1 MSSQLINMTNRVVIT
16 GYGVV
21 SSIGNSPEEFWDN
34 LKAGKTGIGPI
45 THFDAEATGISVAAE
60 VKDFPFDKYF
70 QKKDARRMDTF
81 SLYAVYA
88 ALDAMAM
95 SGITEENTDYDRL
108 GCIMASGIGGLE
120 QSQKNSQALLKGPR
134 KVTPLYVPLAIAN
147 MATGNVALRTGARGV
162 SRAEVTACAAGA
174 NSIGSAFREIKH
186 GYADAMIAGG
196 AEAAICEL
204 GIAGFAN
211 LTALTKESD
220 PTIACRPFDKE
231 RSGFVMG
238 EGAGVL
244 IMESLEHAKA
254 RGANILAEIVGY
266 GNTNDAYHMTT
277 PSGIGAENAMKLAL
291 QEAGVDASEVDYIN
305 AHGTSTHANEETEAK
320 AIHNVVGDKAYVS
333 STKAL
338 HGHALGATGA
348 IEAVATVQA
357 ILNQYAPVNAGTKEL
372 DEGMT
377 INVVLGEGQPAEI
390 NLALSQD
397 FGFGGHNAV
406 LAFKK
411 WTGE

>member
-1 MSSQLINMTNRVVIT
+1 MTNRVVIT

-21 SSIGNSPEEFWDN
+21 SAIGNSPEEFWNN

-60 VKDFPFDKYF
+60 VKEFPFDKYF

-88 ALDAMAM
+88 ALDAMEM
-95 SGITEENTDYDRL
+95 SGITEENTNFDRL

-120 QSQKNSQALLKGPR
+120 QSQKNSQAIVAKGPR
-134 KVTPLYVPLAIAN
+134 KGVVPLYVPLAIAN

-211 LTALTKESD
+211 LTALTKETD
-220 PTIACRPFDKE
+220 PEKACIPFDKN

-238 EGAGVL
+238 EGSGVL
-244 IMESLEHAKA
+244 ILESLEHAQA

-266 GNTNDAYHMTT
+266 GNTNDAFHMTT
-277 PSGIGAENAMKLAL
+277 PSGVGAENAIKLAL
-291 QEAGVDASEVDYIN
+291 EEAGASPADVDYVN
-305 AHGTSTHANEETEAK
+305 AHGTSTHANEETESK
-320 AIHNVVGDKAYVS
+320 AIHNVIGDKAYVS

-357 ILNQYAPVNAGTKEL
+357 LLNQYAPVNAGTTEL

-377 INVVLGEGQPAEI
+377 INVVLGEGKPADI

>member
-1 MSSQLINMTNRVVIT
+1 MTNRVVIT

-21 SSIGNSPEEFWDN
+21 SAIGNSPEEFWNN

-60 VKDFPFDKYF
+60 VKEFPFDKYF

-88 ALDAMAM
+88 ALDAMEM
-95 SGITEENTDYDRL
+95 SGITEENTNFDRL

-120 QSQKNSQALLKGPR
+120 QSQKNSQAIVAKGPR
-134 KVTPLYVPLAIAN
+134 KGVAPLYVPLAIAN

-211 LTALTKESD
+211 LTALTKETD
-220 PTIACRPFDKE
+220 PEKACIPFDKN

-238 EGAGVL
+238 EGSGVL
-244 IMESLEHAKA
+244 ILESLEHAQA

-266 GNTNDAYHMTT
+266 GNTNDAFHMTT
-277 PSGIGAENAMKLAL
+277 PSGVGAENAIKLAL
-291 QEAGVDASEVDYIN
+291 EEAGASPADVDYVN
-305 AHGTSTHANEETEAK
+305 AHGTSTHANEETESK
-320 AIHNVVGDKAYVS
+320 AIHNVIGDKAYVS

-357 ILNQYAPVNAGTKEL
+357 LLNQYAPVNAGTTEL

-377 INVVLGEGQPAEI
+377 INVVLGEGKPAEI

>member
-1 MSSQLINMTNRVVIT
+1 MTNRVVIT

-21 SSIGNSPEEFWDN
+21 SAIGNSPEEFWNN

-60 VKDFPFDKYF
+60 VKEFPFDKYF

-88 ALDAMAM
+88 ALDAMEM
-95 SGITEENTDYDRL
+95 SGITEENTNFDRL

-120 QSQKNSQALLKGPR
+120 QSQKNSQAIVAKGPR
-134 KVTPLYVPLAIAN
+134 KGVAPLYVPLAIAN

-211 LTALTKESD
+211 LTALTKETD
-220 PTIACRPFDKE
+220 PEKACIPFDKN

-238 EGAGVL
+238 EGSGVL
-244 IMESLEHAKA
+244 ILESLEHAQA

-266 GNTNDAYHMTT
+266 GNTNDAFHMTT
-277 PSGIGAENAMKLAL
+277 PSGVGAENAIKLAL
-291 QEAGVDASEVDYIN
+291 EEAGASPADVDYVN
-305 AHGTSTHANEETEAK
+305 AHGTSTHANEETESK
-320 AIHNVVGDKAYVS
+320 AIHNVIGDKAYVS

-357 ILNQYAPVNAGTKEL
+357 LLNQYAPVNAGTTEL

-377 INVVLGEGQPAEI
+377 INVVLGEGKPADI

-397 FGFGGHNAV
+397 FGFGLSLIHI
-406 LAFKK
+406 
-411 WTGE
+411 

>member
-1 MSSQLINMTNRVVIT
+1 MTNRVVIT

-21 SSIGNSPEEFWDN
+21 SAIGNSPEEFWNN

-60 VKDFPFDKYF
+60 VKEFPFDKYF

-88 ALDAMAM
+88 ALDAMEM
-95 SGITEENTDYDRL
+95 SGITEENTNFDRL

-120 QSQKNSQALLKGPR
+120 QSQKNSQAIVAKGPR
-134 KVTPLYVPLAIAN
+134 KGVAPLYVPLAIAN

-174 NSIGSAFREIKH
+174 NAIGSAFREIKH

-211 LTALTKESD
+211 LTALTKETD
-220 PTIACRPFDKE
+220 PEKACIPFDKN

-238 EGAGVL
+238 EGSGVL
-244 IMESLEHAKA
+244 ILESLEHAQA

-266 GNTNDAYHMTT
+266 GNTNDAFHMTT
-277 PSGIGAENAMKLAL
+277 PSGVGAENAIKLAL
-291 QEAGVDASEVDYIN
+291 EEAGASPADVDYVN
-305 AHGTSTHANEETEAK
+305 AHGTSTHANEETESK
-320 AIHNVVGDKAYVS
+320 AIHNVIGDKAYVS

-357 ILNQYAPVNAGTKEL
+357 LLNQYAPVNAGTTEL

-377 INVVLGEGQPAEI
+377 INVVLGEGKPAEI

-411 WTGE
+411 CENAAE

>member
-1 MSSQLINMTNRVVIT
+1 MTNRVVIT

-21 SSIGNSPEEFWDN
+21 SAIGNSPEEFWNN

-60 VKDFPFDKYF
+60 VKEFPFDKYF

-88 ALDAMAM
+88 ALDAMEM
-95 SGITEENTDYDRL
+95 SGITEENTNFDRL

-120 QSQKNSQALLKGPR
+120 QSQKNSQAIVAKGPR
-134 KVTPLYVPLAIAN
+134 KGVAPLYVPLAIAN

-211 LTALTKESD
+211 LTALTKETD
-220 PTIACRPFDKE
+220 PEKACIPFDKN

-238 EGAGVL
+238 EGSGVL
-244 IMESLEHAKA
+244 ILESLEHAQA

-266 GNTNDAYHMTT
+266 GNTNDAFHMTT
-277 PSGIGAENAMKLAL
+277 PSGVGAENAIKLAL
-291 QEAGVDASEVDYIN
+291 EEAGASPADVDYVN
-305 AHGTSTHANEETEAK
+305 AHGTSTHANEETESK
-320 AIHNVVGDKAYVS
+320 AIHNVIGDKAYVS

-357 ILNQYAPVNAGTKEL
+357 LLNQYAPVNAGTTEL

-377 INVVLGEGQPAEI
+377 INVVLGEGKPADI
-390 NLALSQD
+390 NLALSQE

>member
-1 MSSQLINMTNRVVIT
+1 MTNRVVIT

-21 SSIGNSPEEFWDN
+21 SAIGNSPEEFWNN

-60 VKDFPFDKYF
+60 VKEFPFDKYF

-88 ALDAMAM
+88 ALDAMEM
-95 SGITEENTDYDRL
+95 SGITEENTNFDRL

-120 QSQKNSQALLKGPR
+120 QSQKNSQAIVAKGPR
-134 KVTPLYVPLAIAN
+134 KGVAPLYVPLAIAN

-162 SRAEVTACAAGA
+162 SRAEVTACAAGD

-211 LTALTKESD
+211 LTALTKETD
-220 PTIACRPFDKE
+220 PEKACIPFDKN

-238 EGAGVL
+238 EGSGVL
-244 IMESLEHAKA
+244 ILESLEHAQA

-266 GNTNDAYHMTT
+266 GNTNDAFHMTT
-277 PSGIGAENAMKLAL
+277 PSGVGAENAIKLAL
-291 QEAGVDASEVDYIN
+291 EEAGASPADVDYVN
-305 AHGTSTHANEETEAK
+305 AHGTSTHANEETESK
-320 AIHNVVGDKAYVS
+320 AIHNVIGDKAYVS

-357 ILNQYAPVNAGTKEL
+357 LLNQYAPVNAGTTEL

-377 INVVLGEGQPAEI
+377 INVVLGEGKPADI

-397 FGFGGHNAV
+397 FGFGGHNSV

>member
-1 MSSQLINMTNRVVIT
+1 MTNIVVIT

-21 SSIGNSPEEFWDN
+21 SAIGNSPEEFWNN

-60 VKDFPFDKYF
+60 VKEFPFDKYF
-70 QKKDARRMDTF
+70 QKKDARRMDSF

-88 ALDAMAM
+88 ALDAMEM
-95 SGITEENTDYDRL
+95 SGITEENTNFDRL

-120 QSQKNSQALLKGPR
+120 QSQKNSQAIVAKGPR
-134 KVTPLYVPLAIAN
+134 KGVAPLYVPLAIAN

-211 LTALTKESD
+211 LTALTKETD
-220 PTIACRPFDKE
+220 PEKACIPFDKN

-238 EGAGVL
+238 EGSGVL
-244 IMESLEHAKA
+244 ILESLEHAQA

-266 GNTNDAYHMTT
+266 GNTNDAFHMTT
-277 PSGIGAENAMKLAL
+277 PSGVGAENAIKLAL
-291 QEAGVDASEVDYIN
+291 EEAGASPADVDYVN
-305 AHGTSTHANEETEAK
+305 AHGTSTHANEETESK
-320 AIHNVVGDKAYVS
+320 AIHNVIGDKAYVS

-357 ILNQYAPVNAGTKEL
+357 LLNQYAPVNAGTTEL

-377 INVVLGEGQPAEI
+377 INVVLGEGKPADI

>member
-1 MSSQLINMTNRVVIT
+1 MTNRVVIT

-21 SSIGNSPEEFWDN
+21 SAIGNSPEEFWNN

-60 VKDFPFDKYF
+60 VKEFPFDKYF

-88 ALDAMAM
+88 ALDAMEM
-95 SGITEENTDYDRL
+95 SGITEENTNFDRL

-120 QSQKNSQALLKGPR
+120 QSQKNSQAIVAKGPR
-134 KVTPLYVPLAIAN
+134 KGVAPLYVPLAIAN

-211 LTALTKESD
+211 LTALTKETD
-220 PTIACRPFDKE
+220 PEKACIPFDKN

-238 EGAGVL
+238 EGSGVL
-244 IMESLEHAKA
+244 ILESLEHAQA

-266 GNTNDAYHMTT
+266 GNTNDAFHMTT
-277 PSGIGAENAMKLAL
+277 PSGVGAENAIKLAL
-291 QEAGVDASEVDYIN
+291 EEAGASPADVDYVN
-305 AHGTSTHANEETEAK
+305 AHGTSTHANEETESK
-320 AIHNVVGDKAYVS
+320 AIHNVIGDKAYVS
-333 STKAL
+333 STKAM

-357 ILNQYAPVNAGTKEL
+357 LLNQYAPVNAGTTEL

-377 INVVLGEGQPAEI
+377 INVVLGEGKPADI

>member
-1 MSSQLINMTNRVVIT
+1 MTNRVVIT

-21 SSIGNSPEEFWDN
+21 SAIGNSPEEFWNN

-60 VKDFPFDKYF
+60 LKEFPFDKYF

-88 ALDAMAM
+88 ALDAMEM
-95 SGITEENTDYDRL
+95 SGITEENTNFDRL

-120 QSQKNSQALLKGPR
+120 QSQKNSQAIVAKGPR
-134 KVTPLYVPLAIAN
+134 KGVAPLYVPLAIAN

-211 LTALTKESD
+211 LTALTKETD
-220 PTIACRPFDKE
+220 PEKACIPFDKN

-238 EGAGVL
+238 EGSGVL
-244 IMESLEHAKA
+244 ILESLEHAQA

-266 GNTNDAYHMTT
+266 GNTNDAFHMTT
-277 PSGIGAENAMKLAL
+277 PSGVGAENAIKLAL
-291 QEAGVDASEVDYIN
+291 EEAGASPADVDYVN
-305 AHGTSTHANEETEAK
+305 AHGTSTHANEETESK
-320 AIHNVVGDKAYVS
+320 AIHNVIGDKAYVS

-357 ILNQYAPVNAGTKEL
+357 LLNQYAPVNAGTTEL

-377 INVVLGEGQPAEI
+377 INVVLGEGKPADI

>member
-1 MSSQLINMTNRVVIT
+1 MTNRVVIT

-21 SSIGNSPEEFWDN
+21 SAIGNTPEEFWEG
-34 LKAGKTGIGPI
+34 LKSGKTGIGPL
-45 THFDAEATGISVAAE
+45 TRFDAEATGISVAAQ

-70 QKKDARRMDTF
+70 EKKDARRMDLF
-81 SLYAVYA
+81 SQYAVYA
-88 ALDAMAM
+88 SLDAMAM

-120 QSQKNSQALLKGPR
+120 QSQKNAQALLKGPR
-134 KVTPLYVPLAIAN
+134 KVSPLYVTLAIAN
-147 MATGNVALRTGARGV
+147 MGAGNVAMRTGARGT

-174 NSIGSAFREIKH
+174 NAIGSAFREIKH

-211 LTALTKESD
+211 LTALTKETD
-220 PTIACRPFDKE
+220 PSIACRPFDKD

-244 IMESLEHAKA
+244 VMESLEHAQA

-266 GNTNDAYHMTT
+266 GCTNDAFHMTT
-277 PSGIGAENAMKLAL
+277 PSGVGAEKAMTLAIE
-291 QEAGVDASEVDYIN
+291 EAGISAEQIDYIN

-320 AIHNVVGDKAYVS
+320 AIHNVVGDKALVS

-338 HGHALGATGA
+338 HGHALGATGG
-348 IEAVATVQA
+348 IEAVATVVSLLKQF
-357 ILNQYAPVNAGTKEL
+357 APVNAGTKEL
-372 DEGMT
+372 DDDMT
-377 INVVLGEGQPAEI
+377 INVVLGQGKEAQI
-390 NLALSQD
+390 DYALTQD

>member
-1 MSSQLINMTNRVVIT
+1 MTNRVVIT

-21 SSIGNSPEEFWDN
+21 SAIGNSPEEFWNN

-60 VKDFPFDKYF
+60 VKEFPFDKYF

-88 ALDAMAM
+88 ALDAMEM
-95 SGITEENTDYDRL
+95 SGITEENTNFDRL

-120 QSQKNSQALLKGPR
+120 QSQKNSQSIVAKGPR
-134 KVTPLYVPLAIAN
+134 KGVAPLYVPLAIAN

-211 LTALTKESD
+211 LTALTKETD
-220 PTIACRPFDKE
+220 PEKACIPFDKN

-238 EGAGVL
+238 EGSGVL
-244 IMESLEHAKA
+244 ILESLEHAQA

-266 GNTNDAYHMTT
+266 GNTNDAFHMTT
-277 PSGIGAENAMKLAL
+277 PSGVGAENAIKLAL
-291 QEAGVDASEVDYIN
+291 EEAGASPADVDYVN
-305 AHGTSTHANEETEAK
+305 AHGTSTHANEETESK
-320 AIHNVVGDKAYVS
+320 AIHNVIGDKAYVS

-357 ILNQYAPVNAGTKEL
+357 LLNQYAPVNAGTTEL

-377 INVVLGEGQPAEI
+377 INVVLGEGKPADI

>member
-1 MSSQLINMTNRVVIT
+1 MTNRVVIT

-21 SSIGNSPEEFWDN
+21 SAIGNSPEEFWNN

-60 VKDFPFDKYF
+60 VKEFPFDKYF

-88 ALDAMAM
+88 ALDAMEM
-95 SGITEENTDYDRL
+95 SGITEENTNFDRL

-120 QSQKNSQALLKGPR
+120 QSQKNSQAIVAKGPR
-134 KVTPLYVPLAIAN
+134 KGVAPLYVPLAIAN

-211 LTALTKESD
+211 LTALTKETD
-220 PTIACRPFDKE
+220 PEKACIPFDKN

-238 EGAGVL
+238 EGSGVL
-244 IMESLEHAKA
+244 ILESLEHAQA

-266 GNTNDAYHMTT
+266 GNTNDAFHMTT
-277 PSGIGAENAMKLAL
+277 PSGVGAENAIKLAL
-291 QEAGVDASEVDYIN
+291 EEAGASPVDVDYVN
-305 AHGTSTHANEETEAK
+305 AHGTSTHANEETESK
-320 AIHNVVGDKAYVS
+320 AIHNVIGDKAYVS

-357 ILNQYAPVNAGTKEL
+357 LLNQYAPVNAGTTEL

-377 INVVLGEGQPAEI
+377 INVVLGEGKPADI

>member
-1 MSSQLINMTNRVVIT
+1 MTNRVVIT

-21 SSIGNSPEEFWDN
+21 SAIGNSPEEFWNN

-60 VKDFPFDKYF
+60 VKEFPFDKYF

-88 ALDAMAM
+88 ALDAMEM
-95 SGITEENTDYDRL
+95 SGITEENTNFDRL

-120 QSQKNSQALLKGPR
+120 QSQKNSQAIVAKGPR
-134 KVTPLYVPLAIAN
+134 KGVAPLYVPLAIAN

-211 LTALTKESD
+211 LTALTKETD
-220 PTIACRPFDKE
+220 PEKACIPFDKN

-238 EGAGVL
+238 EGSGVL
-244 IMESLEHAKA
+244 ILESLEHAQA
-254 RGANILAEIVGY
+254 RDANILAEIVGY
-266 GNTNDAYHMTT
+266 GNTNDAFHMTT
-277 PSGIGAENAMKLAL
+277 PSGVGAENAIKLAL
-291 QEAGVDASEVDYIN
+291 EEAGASPADVDYVN
-305 AHGTSTHANEETEAK
+305 AHGTSTHANEETESK
-320 AIHNVVGDKAYVS
+320 AIHNVIGDKAYVS

-357 ILNQYAPVNAGTKEL
+357 LLNQYAPVNAGTTEL

-377 INVVLGEGQPAEI
+377 INVVLGEGKPADI

>member
-1 MSSQLINMTNRVVIT
+1 MTNRVVIT

-21 SSIGNSPEEFWDN
+21 SAIGNSPEEFWNN

-60 VKDFPFDKYF
+60 VKEFPFDKYF

-88 ALDAMAM
+88 ALDAMEM
-95 SGITEENTDYDRL
+95 SGITEENTNFDRL

-120 QSQKNSQALLKGPR
+120 QSQKNSQAIVAKGPR
-134 KVTPLYVPLAIAN
+134 KGVAPLYVPLAIAN

-211 LTALTKESD
+211 LTALTKETD
-220 PTIACRPFDKE
+220 PEKACIPFDKN

-238 EGAGVL
+238 EGSGVL
-244 IMESLEHAKA
+244 ILESLEHAQA

-266 GNTNDAYHMTT
+266 GNTNDAFHMTT
-277 PSGIGAENAMKLAL
+277 PSGVGAENAIKLAL
-291 QEAGVDASEVDYIN
+291 EEAGASPADVDYVN
-305 AHGTSTHANEETEAK
+305 AHGTSTHANEETESK
-320 AIHNVVGDKAYVS
+320 AIHNVIGDKAYVS

-357 ILNQYAPVNAGTKEL
+357 LLNQYAPVNAGTTEL
-372 DEGMT
+372 DEEMT
-377 INVVLGEGQPAEI
+377 INVVLGEGKPADI

>member
-1 MSSQLINMTNRVVIT
+1 MTNRVVIT

-21 SSIGNSPEEFWDN
+21 SAIGNSPEEFWNN

-60 VKDFPFDKYF
+60 VKEFPFDKYF

-88 ALDAMAM
+88 ALDAMEM
-95 SGITEENTDYDRL
+95 SGITEENTNFDRL

-120 QSQKNSQALLKGPR
+120 QSQKNSQAIVAKGPR
-134 KVTPLYVPLAIAN
+134 KGVAPLYVPLAIAN

-211 LTALTKESD
+211 LTALTKETD
-220 PTIACRPFDKE
+220 PEKACIPFDKN

-238 EGAGVL
+238 EGSGVL
-244 IMESLEHAKA
+244 ILESLEHAQA

-266 GNTNDAYHMTT
+266 GNTNDAFHMTT
-277 PSGIGAENAMKLAL
+277 PSGVGAENAIKLAL
-291 QEAGVDASEVDYIN
+291 EEAGASPADVDYVN
-305 AHGTSTHANEETEAK
+305 AHGTSTHANEETESK
-320 AIHNVVGDKAYVS
+320 AIHNVIGDKAYVS
-333 STKAL
+333 STKSL

-357 ILNQYAPVNAGTKEL
+357 LLNQYAPVNAGTTEL

-377 INVVLGEGQPAEI
+377 INVVLGEGKPAEI

-411 WTGE
+411 WENAAE

>member
-1 MSSQLINMTNRVVIT
+1 MTNRVVIT

-21 SSIGNSPEEFWDN
+21 SGIGNSPEEFWNN

-60 VKDFPFDKYF
+60 VKEFPFDKYF

-88 ALDAMAM
+88 ALDAMEM
-95 SGITEENTDYDRL
+95 SGITEENTNFDRL

-120 QSQKNSQALLKGPR
+120 QSQKNSQAIVAKGPR
-134 KVTPLYVPLAIAN
+134 KGVAPLYVPLAIAN

-211 LTALTKESD
+211 LTALTKETD
-220 PTIACRPFDKE
+220 PEKACIPFDKN

-238 EGAGVL
+238 EGSGVL
-244 IMESLEHAKA
+244 ILESLEHAQA

-266 GNTNDAYHMTT
+266 GNTNDAFHMTT
-277 PSGIGAENAMKLAL
+277 PSGVGAENAIKLAL
-291 QEAGVDASEVDYIN
+291 EEAGASPADVDYVN
-305 AHGTSTHANEETEAK
+305 AHGTSTHANEETESK
-320 AIHNVVGDKAYVS
+320 AIHNVIGDKAYVS

-357 ILNQYAPVNAGTKEL
+357 LLNQYAPVNAGTTEL

-377 INVVLGEGQPAEI
+377 INVVLGEGKPADI

>member
-1 MSSQLINMTNRVVIT
+1 MTNRVVIT

-21 SSIGNSPEEFWDN
+21 SAIGNSPEEFWNN

-60 VKDFPFDKYF
+60 VKEFPFDKYF

-88 ALDAMAM
+88 ALDAMEM
-95 SGITEENTDYDRL
+95 SGITEENTNFDRL

-120 QSQKNSQALLKGPR
+120 QSQKNSQAIVAKGPR
-134 KVTPLYVPLAIAN
+134 KGVAPLYVPLAIAN

-211 LTALTKESD
+211 LTALTKETD
-220 PTIACRPFDKE
+220 PEKACIPFDKN

-238 EGAGVL
+238 EGSGVL
-244 IMESLEHAKA
+244 ILESLEHAQA

-266 GNTNDAYHMTT
+266 GNTNDAFHMTT
-277 PSGIGAENAMKLAL
+277 PSGVGAENAIKLAL
-291 QEAGVDASEVDYIN
+291 EEAGASPADVDYVN
-305 AHGTSTHANEETEAK
+305 AHGTSTHANEETESK
-320 AIHNVVGDKAYVS
+320 VIHNVIGDKAYVS

-357 ILNQYAPVNAGTKEL
+357 LLNQYAPVNAGTTEL

-377 INVVLGEGQPAEI
+377 INVVLGEGKPADI

>member
-1 MSSQLINMTNRVVIT
+1 MTNRVVIT

-21 SSIGNSPEEFWDN
+21 SAIGNSPEEFWNN

-60 VKDFPFDKYF
+60 VKEFPFDKYF

-88 ALDAMAM
+88 ALDAMEM
-95 SGITEENTDYDRL
+95 SGITEENTNFDRL

-120 QSQKNSQALLKGPR
+120 QSQKNSQAIVAKGPR
-134 KVTPLYVPLAIAN
+134 KGVAPLYVPLAIAN

-211 LTALTKESD
+211 LTALTKETD
-220 PTIACRPFDKE
+220 PEKACIPFDKN

-238 EGAGVL
+238 EGSGVL
-244 IMESLEHAKA
+244 ILESLEHAQA
-254 RGANILAEIVGY
+254 RGANIMAEIVGY
-266 GNTNDAYHMTT
+266 GNTNDAFHMTT
-277 PSGIGAENAMKLAL
+277 PSGVGAENAIKLAL
-291 QEAGVDASEVDYIN
+291 EEAGASPADVDYVN
-305 AHGTSTHANEETEAK
+305 AHGTSTHANEETESK
-320 AIHNVVGDKAYVS
+320 AIHNVIGDKAYVS

-357 ILNQYAPVNAGTKEL
+357 LLNQYAPVNAGTTEL

-377 INVVLGEGQPAEI
+377 INVVLGEGKPADI

>member
-1 MSSQLINMTNRVVIT
+1 MTNRVVIT

-21 SSIGNSPEEFWDN
+21 SAIGNSPEEFWNN

-60 VKDFPFDKYF
+60 VKEFPFDKYF

-88 ALDAMAM
+88 ALDAMEM
-95 SGITEENTDYDRL
+95 SGITEENTNFDRL

-120 QSQKNSQALLKGPR
+120 QSQKNSQAIVAKGPR
-134 KVTPLYVPLAIAN
+134 KGVAPLYVTLAIAN

-211 LTALTKESD
+211 LTALTKETD
-220 PTIACRPFDKE
+220 PEKACIPFDKN

-238 EGAGVL
+238 EGSGVL
-244 IMESLEHAKA
+244 ILESLEHAQA

-266 GNTNDAYHMTT
+266 GNTNDAFHMTT
-277 PSGIGAENAMKLAL
+277 PSGVGAENAIKLAL
-291 QEAGVDASEVDYIN
+291 EEAGASPADVDYVN
-305 AHGTSTHANEETEAK
+305 AHGTSTHANEETESK
-320 AIHNVVGDKAYVS
+320 AIHNVIGDKAYVS

-357 ILNQYAPVNAGTKEL
+357 LLNQYAPVNAGTTEL

-377 INVVLGEGQPAEI
+377 INVVLGEGKPADI

>member
-1 MSSQLINMTNRVVIT
+1 MTNRVVIT

-21 SSIGNSPEEFWDN
+21 SAIGNSPEEFWNN

-60 VKDFPFDKYF
+60 VKEFPFDKYF

-81 SLYAVYA
+81 SLYAVHA
-88 ALDAMAM
+88 ALDAMEM
-95 SGITEENTDYDRL
+95 SGITEENTNFDRL

-120 QSQKNSQALLKGPR
+120 QSQKNSQAIVAKGPR
-134 KVTPLYVPLAIAN
+134 KGVAPLYVPLAIAN

-211 LTALTKESD
+211 LTALTKETD
-220 PTIACRPFDKE
+220 PEKACIPFDKN

-238 EGAGVL
+238 EGSGVL
-244 IMESLEHAKA
+244 ILESLEHAQA

-266 GNTNDAYHMTT
+266 GNTNDAFHMTT
-277 PSGIGAENAMKLAL
+277 PSGVGAENAIKLAL
-291 QEAGVDASEVDYIN
+291 EEAGASPADVDYVN
-305 AHGTSTHANEETEAK
+305 AHGTSTHANEETESK
-320 AIHNVVGDKAYVS
+320 AIHNVIGDKAYVS

-357 ILNQYAPVNAGTKEL
+357 LLNQYAPVNAGTTEL

-377 INVVLGEGQPAEI
+377 INVVLGEGKPADI
-390 NLALSQD
+390 NLALSQN

>member
-1 MSSQLINMTNRVVIT
+1 MTNRVVIS

-21 SSIGNSPEEFWDN
+21 SAIGNSPEEFWNN

-60 VKDFPFDKYF
+60 VKEFPFDKYF

-88 ALDAMAM
+88 ALDAMEM
-95 SGITEENTDYDRL
+95 SGITEENTNFDRL

-120 QSQKNSQALLKGPR
+120 QSQKNSQAIVAKGPR
-134 KVTPLYVPLAIAN
+134 KGVAPLYVPLAIAN

-211 LTALTKESD
+211 LTALTKETD
-220 PTIACRPFDKE
+220 PEKACIPFDKN

-238 EGAGVL
+238 EGSGVL
-244 IMESLEHAKA
+244 ILESLEHAQA

-266 GNTNDAYHMTT
+266 GNTNDAFHMTT
-277 PSGIGAENAMKLAL
+277 PSGVGAENAIKLAL
-291 QEAGVDASEVDYIN
+291 EEAGASPADVDYVN
-305 AHGTSTHANEETEAK
+305 AHGTSTHANEETESK
-320 AIHNVVGDKAYVS
+320 AIHNVIGDKAYVS

-357 ILNQYAPVNAGTKEL
+357 LLNQYAPVNAGTTEL

-377 INVVLGEGQPAEI
+377 INVVLGEGKPADI

>member
-1 MSSQLINMTNRVVIT
+1 MTNRVVIT

-21 SSIGNSPEEFWDN
+21 SAIGNSPEEFWNN

-60 VKDFPFDKYF
+60 VKEFPFDKYF

-88 ALDAMAM
+88 ALDAMEM
-95 SGITEENTDYDRL
+95 SGITEENTNFDRL
-108 GCIMASGIGGLE
+108 GCIIASGIGGLE
-120 QSQKNSQALLKGPR
+120 QSQKNSQAIVAKGPR
-134 KVTPLYVPLAIAN
+134 KGVAPLYVPLAIAN

-174 NSIGSAFREIKH
+174 NAIGSAFREIKH

-211 LTALTKESD
+211 LTALTKETD
-220 PTIACRPFDKE
+220 PEKACIPFDKN

-238 EGAGVL
+238 EGSGVL
-244 IMESLEHAKA
+244 ILESLEHAQA

-266 GNTNDAYHMTT
+266 GNTNDAFHMTT
-277 PSGIGAENAMKLAL
+277 PSGVGAENAIKLAL
-291 QEAGVDASEVDYIN
+291 EEAGASPADVDYVN
-305 AHGTSTHANEETEAK
+305 AHGTSTHANEETESK
-320 AIHNVVGDKAYVS
+320 AIHNVIGDKAYVS

-357 ILNQYAPVNAGTKEL
+357 LLNQYAPVNAGTTEL

-377 INVVLGEGQPAEI
+377 INVVLGEGKPAEI

-411 WTGE
+411 WENAAE

>member
-1 MSSQLINMTNRVVIT
+1 MTNRVVIT

-21 SSIGNSPEEFWDN
+21 SAIGNSPEEFWNN

-60 VKDFPFDKYF
+60 VKEFPFDKYF

-88 ALDAMAM
+88 ALDAMEM
-95 SGITEENTDYDRL
+95 SGITEENTNFDRL

-120 QSQKNSQALLKGPR
+120 QSQKNSQAIVAKGPR
-134 KVTPLYVPLAIAN
+134 KGVAPLYVPLAIAN

-174 NSIGSAFREIKH
+174 NAIGSAFREIKH

-211 LTALTKESD
+211 LTALTKETD
-220 PTIACRPFDKE
+220 PEKACIPFDKN

-238 EGAGVL
+238 EGSGVL
-244 IMESLEHAKA
+244 ILESLEHAQA
-254 RGANILAEIVGY
+254 RGANILDEIVGY
-266 GNTNDAYHMTT
+266 GNTNDAFHMTT
-277 PSGIGAENAMKLAL
+277 PSGVGAENAIKLAL
-291 QEAGVDASEVDYIN
+291 EEAGASPADVDYVN
-305 AHGTSTHANEETEAK
+305 AHGTSTHANEETESK
-320 AIHNVVGDKAYVS
+320 AIHNVIGDKAYVS

-357 ILNQYAPVNAGTKEL
+357 LLNQYAPVNAGTTEL

-377 INVVLGEGQPAEI
+377 INVVLGEGKPAEI

-411 WTGE
+411 WENAAE

>member
-1 MSSQLINMTNRVVIT
+1 MTNRVVIT

-21 SSIGNSPEEFWDN
+21 SAIGNSPEEFWNN

-60 VKDFPFDKYF
+60 VKEFPFDKYF

-88 ALDAMAM
+88 ALDAMEM
-95 SGITEENTDYDRL
+95 SGITEENTNFDRL

-120 QSQKNSQALLKGPR
+120 QSQKNSQAIVAKGPR
-134 KVTPLYVPLAIAN
+134 KGVAPLYVPLAIAN

-162 SRAEVTACAAGA
+162 SRAEVAAGA

-211 LTALTKESD
+211 LTALTKETD
-220 PTIACRPFDKE
+220 PEKACIPFDKN

-238 EGAGVL
+238 EGSGVL
-244 IMESLEHAKA
+244 ILESLEHAQA

-266 GNTNDAYHMTT
+266 GNTNDAFHMTT
-277 PSGIGAENAMKLAL
+277 PSGVGAENAIKLAL
-291 QEAGVDASEVDYIN
+291 EEAGASPADVDYVN
-305 AHGTSTHANEETEAK
+305 AHGTSTHANEETESK
-320 AIHNVVGDKAYVS
+320 AIHNVIGDKAYVS

-357 ILNQYAPVNAGTKEL
+357 LLNQYAPVNAGTTEL

-377 INVVLGEGQPAEI
+377 INVVLGEGKPAEI

>member
-1 MSSQLINMTNRVVIT
+1 MTNRVVIT

-21 SSIGNSPEEFWDN
+21 SAIGNSPEEFWNN

-60 VKDFPFDKYF
+60 VKEFPFDKYF

-88 ALDAMAM
+88 ALDAMEM
-95 SGITEENTDYDRL
+95 SGITEENTNFDRL

-120 QSQKNSQALLKGPR
+120 QSQKNSQAIVAKGPR
-134 KVTPLYVPLAIAN
+134 KGVAPLYVPLAIAN

-211 LTALTKESD
+211 LTALTKETD
-220 PTIACRPFDKE
+220 PEKACIPFDKN

-238 EGAGVL
+238 EGSGVL
-244 IMESLEHAKA
+244 ILESLENAQA

-266 GNTNDAYHMTT
+266 GNTNDAFHMTT
-277 PSGIGAENAMKLAL
+277 PSGVGAENAIKLAL
-291 QEAGVDASEVDYIN
+291 EEAGASPADVDYVN
-305 AHGTSTHANEETEAK
+305 AHGTSTHANEETESK
-320 AIHNVVGDKAYVS
+320 AIHNVIGDKAYVS

-357 ILNQYAPVNAGTKEL
+357 LLNQYAPVNAGTTEL

-377 INVVLGEGQPAEI
+377 INVVLGEGKPADI

>member
-1 MSSQLINMTNRVVIT
+1 MTNRVVIT

-21 SSIGNSPEEFWDN
+21 SAIGNSPEEFWNN

-60 VKDFPFDKYF
+60 VKEFPFDKYF

-88 ALDAMAM
+88 ALDAMEM
-95 SGITEENTDYDRL
+95 SGITEENTNFDRL

-120 QSQKNSQALLKGPR
+120 QSQKNSQAIVAKGPR
-134 KVTPLYVPLAIAN
+134 KGVAPLYVPLAIAN

-174 NSIGSAFREIKH
+174 NAIGSAFREIKH

-211 LTALTKESD
+211 LTALTKETD
-220 PTIACRPFDKE
+220 PEKACIPFDKN

-238 EGAGVL
+238 EGSGVL
-244 IMESLEHAKA
+244 ILESLEHAQA

-266 GNTNDAYHMTT
+266 GNTNDAFHMTT
-277 PSGIGAENAMKLAL
+277 PSGVGAENAIKLAL
-291 QEAGVDASEVDYIN
+291 EEAGASPADVDYVN
-305 AHGTSTHANEETEAK
+305 AHGTSTHANEETESK
-320 AIHNVVGDKAYVS
+320 AIHNVIGDKAYVS

-357 ILNQYAPVNAGTKEL
+357 LLNQYAPVNAGTTEL

-377 INVVLGEGQPAEI
+377 INVVLGEGKPAEI

-411 WTGE
+411 WENASE

>member
-1 MSSQLINMTNRVVIT
+1 MTNRVVIT

-21 SSIGNSPEEFWDN
+21 SAIGNSPEEFWNN

-60 VKDFPFDKYF
+60 VKEFPFDKYF

-88 ALDAMAM
+88 ALDAMEM
-95 SGITEENTDYDRL
+95 SGITEENTNFDRL

-120 QSQKNSQALLKGPR
+120 QSQKNSQAIVAKGPR
-134 KVTPLYVPLAIAN
+134 KGVAPLYVPLAIAN
-147 MATGNVALRTGARGV
+147 MATGNVALRIGARGV

-186 GYADAMIAGG
+186 GYADAMIA
-196 AEAAICEL
+196 EAAICEL

-211 LTALTKESD
+211 LTALTKETD
-220 PTIACRPFDKE
+220 PEKACIPFDKN

-238 EGAGVL
+238 EGSGVL
-244 IMESLEHAKA
+244 ILESLEHAQA

-266 GNTNDAYHMTT
+266 GNTNDAFHMTT
-277 PSGIGAENAMKLAL
+277 PSGVGAENAIKLAL
-291 QEAGVDASEVDYIN
+291 EEAGASPADVDYVN
-305 AHGTSTHANEETEAK
+305 AHGTSTHANEETESK
-320 AIHNVVGDKAYVS
+320 AIHNVIGDKAYVS

-357 ILNQYAPVNAGTKEL
+357 LLNQYAPVNAGTTEL

-377 INVVLGEGQPAEI
+377 INVVLGEGKPADI

>member
-1 MSSQLINMTNRVVIT
+1 MTNRVVIT

-21 SSIGNSPEEFWDN
+21 SAIGNSPEEFWNN

-60 VKDFPFDKYF
+60 VKEFPFDKYF

-88 ALDAMAM
+88 ALDAMEM
-95 SGITEENTDYDRL
+95 SGITEENTNFDRL

-120 QSQKNSQALLKGPR
+120 QSQKNSQAIVAKGPR
-134 KVTPLYVPLAIAN
+134 KGVAPLYVPLAIAN

-211 LTALTKESD
+211 LTALTKETD
-220 PTIACRPFDKE
+220 PEKACIPFDKN

-238 EGAGVL
+238 EGSGVL
-244 IMESLEHAKA
+244 ILESLEHAQA
-254 RGANILAEIVGY
+254 RGANILAEIVGH
-266 GNTNDAYHMTT
+266 GNTNDAFHMTT
-277 PSGIGAENAMKLAL
+277 PSGVGAENAIKLAL
-291 QEAGVDASEVDYIN
+291 EEAGASPADVDYVN
-305 AHGTSTHANEETEAK
+305 AHGTSTHANEETESK
-320 AIHNVVGDKAYVS
+320 AIHNVIGDKAYVS

-357 ILNQYAPVNAGTKEL
+357 LLNQYAPVNAGTTEL

-377 INVVLGEGQPAEI
+377 INVVLGEGKPADI

>member
-1 MSSQLINMTNRVVIT
+1 MTNRVVIT

-21 SSIGNSPEEFWDN
+21 SAIGNSPEEFWNN

-60 VKDFPFDKYF
+60 VKEFPFDKYF

-88 ALDAMAM
+88 ALDAMEM
-95 SGITEENTDYDRL
+95 SGITEENTNFDRL

-120 QSQKNSQALLKGPR
+120 QSQKNSQAIVAKGPR
-134 KVTPLYVPLAIAN
+134 KGVAPLYVPLAIAN

-211 LTALTKESD
+211 LTALTKETD
-220 PTIACRPFDKE
+220 PEKACIPFDKN

-238 EGAGVL
+238 EGSGVL
-244 IMESLEHAKA
+244 ILESLEHAQA

-266 GNTNDAYHMTT
+266 GNTNDAFHMTT
-277 PSGIGAENAMKLAL
+277 PSGVGAENAIKLAL
-291 QEAGVDASEVDYIN
+291 EEAGASPADVDYVN
-305 AHGTSTHANEETEAK
+305 AHGTSTHANEETESK
-320 AIHNVVGDKAYVS
+320 AIHNLIGDKAYVS

-357 ILNQYAPVNAGTKEL
+357 LLNQYAPVNAGTTEL

-377 INVVLGEGQPAEI
+377 INVVLGEGKPADI

>member
-1 MSSQLINMTNRVVIT
+1 MTNRVVIS

-21 SSIGNSPEEFWDN
+21 SAIGNSPEEFWNN

-60 VKDFPFDKYF
+60 VKEFPFDKYF

-88 ALDAMAM
+88 ALDAMEM
-95 SGITEENTDYDRL
+95 SGITEENTNFDRL

-120 QSQKNSQALLKGPR
+120 QSQKNSQAIVAKGPR
-134 KVTPLYVPLAIAN
+134 KGVAPLYVPLAIAN

-211 LTALTKESD
+211 LTALTKETD
-220 PTIACRPFDKE
+220 PEKACIPFDKN

-238 EGAGVL
+238 EGSGVL
-244 IMESLEHAKA
+244 ILESLEHAQA

-266 GNTNDAYHMTT
+266 GNTNDAFHMTT
-277 PSGIGAENAMKLAL
+277 PSGVGAENAIKLAL
-291 QEAGVDASEVDYIN
+291 EEAGASPADVDYVN
-305 AHGTSTHANEETEAK
+305 AHGTSTHANEETESK
-320 AIHNVVGDKAYVS
+320 AIHNVIGDKAYVS

-357 ILNQYAPVNAGTKEL
+357 LLNQYAPVNAGTTEL

-377 INVVLGEGQPAEI
+377 INVVLGEGKPADI

-397 FGFGGHNAV
+397 FGF
-406 LAFKK
+406 
-411 WTGE
+411 

>member
-1 MSSQLINMTNRVVIT
+1 IT

-21 SSIGNSPEEFWDN
+21 SAIGNSPEEFWNN

-60 VKDFPFDKYF
+60 VKEFPFDKYF

-88 ALDAMAM
+88 ALDAMEM
-95 SGITEENTDYDRL
+95 SGITEENTNFDRL

-120 QSQKNSQALLKGPR
+120 QSQKNSQAIVAKGPR
-134 KVTPLYVPLAIAN
+134 KGVAPLYVPLAIAN

-211 LTALTKESD
+211 LTALTKETD
-220 PTIACRPFDKE
+220 PEKACIPFDKN

-238 EGAGVL
+238 EGSGVL
-244 IMESLEHAKA
+244 ILESLEHAQA

-266 GNTNDAYHMTT
+266 GNTNDAFHMTT
-277 PSGIGAENAMKLAL
+277 PSGVGAENAIKLAL
-291 QEAGVDASEVDYIN
+291 EEAGASPADVDYVN
-305 AHGTSTHANEETEAK
+305 AHGTSTHANEETESK
-320 AIHNVVGDKAYVS
+320 AIHNVIGDKAYVS

-357 ILNQYAPVNAGTKEL
+357 LLNQYAPVNAGTTEL

-377 INVVLGEGQPAEI
+377 INVVLGEGKPADI

>member
-1 MSSQLINMTNRVVIT
+1 MTNRVVIT

-21 SSIGNSPEEFWDN
+21 SAIGNSPEEFWNN

-60 VKDFPFDKYF
+60 VKEFPFDKYF

-88 ALDAMAM
+88 ALDAMEM
-95 SGITEENTDYDRL
+95 SGITEENTNFDRL

-120 QSQKNSQALLKGPR
+120 QSQKNSQAIVAKGPR
-134 KVTPLYVPLAIAN
+134 KGVAPLYVPLAIAN

-174 NSIGSAFREIKH
+174 NAIGSAFREIKH

-211 LTALTKESD
+211 LTALTKETD
-220 PTIACRPFDKE
+220 PEKACIPFDKN

-238 EGAGVL
+238 EGSGVL
-244 IMESLEHAKA
+244 ILESLEHAQA

-266 GNTNDAYHMTT
+266 GNTNDAFHMTT
-277 PSGIGAENAMKLAL
+277 PSGVGAENAIKLAL
-291 QEAGVDASEVDYIN
+291 EEAGASPADVDYVN
-305 AHGTSTHANEETEAK
+305 AHGTSTRANEETESK
-320 AIHNVVGDKAYVS
+320 AIHNVIGDKAYVS

-357 ILNQYAPVNAGTKEL
+357 LLNQYAPVNAGTTEL

-377 INVVLGEGQPAEI
+377 INVVLGEGKPAEI

-411 WTGE
+411 WENAAE

>member
-1 MSSQLINMTNRVVIT
+1 MTNRVVIT

-21 SSIGNSPEEFWDN
+21 SAIGNSPEEFWNN

-60 VKDFPFDKYF
+60 VKEFPFDKYF

-88 ALDAMAM
+88 ALDAMEM
-95 SGITEENTDYDRL
+95 SGITEENTNFDRL

-120 QSQKNSQALLKGPR
+120 QSQKNSQAIVTKGPR
-134 KVTPLYVPLAIAN
+134 KGVAPLYVPLAIAN

-211 LTALTKESD
+211 LTALTKETD
-220 PTIACRPFDKE
+220 PEKACIPFDKN

-238 EGAGVL
+238 EGSGVL
-244 IMESLEHAKA
+244 ILESLEHAQA

-266 GNTNDAYHMTT
+266 GNTNDAFHMTT
-277 PSGIGAENAMKLAL
+277 PSGVGAENAIKLAL
-291 QEAGVDASEVDYIN
+291 EEAGASPADVDYVN
-305 AHGTSTHANEETEAK
+305 AHGTSTHANEETESK
-320 AIHNVVGDKAYVS
+320 AIHNVIGDKAYVS

-357 ILNQYAPVNAGTKEL
+357 LLNQYAPVNAGTTEL

-377 INVVLGEGQPAEI
+377 INVVLGEGKPAEI

>member
-1 MSSQLINMTNRVVIT
+1 MSRVVIT

-21 SSIGNSPEEFWDN
+21 SATGNNPEDFWES
-34 LKAGKTGIGPI
+34 LKTGKTGIGPLDR
-45 THFDAEATGISVAAE
+45 FDATATGISVAAQ
-60 VKDFPFDKYF
+60 VKDFPFEKYF
-70 QKKDARRMDTF
+70 EKKDARRMDLF
-81 SLYAVYA
+81 SQYAVYA
-88 ALDAMAM
+88 SLDAMEMA
-95 SGITEENTDYDRL
+95 GITEENTNYDRL

-120 QSQKNSQALLKGPR
+120 QTQNNSIAMANKGPR
-134 KVTPLYVPLAIAN
+134 KVAPLYVPLAIAN
-147 MATGNVALRTGARGV
+147 MAAGNVALRTGARGT

-174 NSIGSAFREIKH
+174 NAIGSAFREIKH
-186 GYADAMIAGG
+186 GYADVMISGG
-196 AEAAICEL
+196 AESAICEI

-220 PTIACRPFDKE
+220 PTLACRPFDKE

-244 IMESLEHAKA
+244 ILESLEHAQA

-266 GNTNDAYHMTT
+266 GCTNDAFHMTT
-277 PSGIGAENAMKLAL
+277 PSGTGAENAMKLAL
-291 QEAGVDASEVDYIN
+291 EEGNIEPSEVDYIN

-320 AIHNVVGDKAYVS
+320 AIHNVIGDRAFVS

-338 HGHALGATGA
+338 HGHALGATGG
-348 IEAVATVQA
+348 IEAVATVLS
-357 ILNQYAPVNAGTKEL
+357 IMHQYAPVNAGTKVL
-372 DEGMT
+372 DDDMT
-377 INVVLGEGQPAEI
+377 INVVLKEGQSTPI
-390 NLALSQD
+390 NVALSQD

-411 WTGE
+411 WTGK

>member
-1 MSSQLINMTNRVVIT
+1 MTNRVVIT

-21 SSIGNSPEEFWDN
+21 SAIGNSPEEFWNN

-60 VKDFPFDKYF
+60 VKEFPFDKYF

-88 ALDAMAM
+88 ALDAMEM
-95 SGITEENTDYDRL
+95 SGITEENTNFDRL

-120 QSQKNSQALLKGPR
+120 QSQKNSQAIVAKGPR
-134 KVTPLYVPLAIAN
+134 KGVAPLYVPLAIAN

-186 GYADAMIAGG
+186 GYADAIIAGG

-211 LTALTKESD
+211 LTALTKETD
-220 PTIACRPFDKE
+220 PEKACIPFDKN

-238 EGAGVL
+238 EGSGVL
-244 IMESLEHAKA
+244 ILESLEHAQA

-266 GNTNDAYHMTT
+266 GNTNDAFHMTT
-277 PSGIGAENAMKLAL
+277 PSGVGAENAIKLAL
-291 QEAGVDASEVDYIN
+291 EEAGASPADVDYVN
-305 AHGTSTHANEETEAK
+305 AHGTSTHANEETESK
-320 AIHNVVGDKAYVS
+320 AIHNVIGDKAYVS

-357 ILNQYAPVNAGTKEL
+357 LLNQYAPVNAGTTEL

-377 INVVLGEGQPAEI
+377 INVVLGEGKPADI